1 MRILFCMLSLI
12 KFADCAL
19 LNAAL
24 ASPAL
29 GVTFVLLLF
38 GVCFFCIHVARLA
51 KFGWKY
57 QRQTRQTDNAP
68 ANKTVSSN
76 TSSNTSPNAATASNA
91 SASSSASSNSQ
102 KKAEAENGEKKA
114 PAENAPQEP
123 VYYIVEKKRRT
134 KTTFSEPKRIHFK

>member
-1 MRILFCMLSLI
+1 MRILFCMLSPI
-12 KFADCAL
+12 KVADCAL

-38 GVCFFCIHVARLA
+38 GICFFCIHVARLA

-57 QRQTRQTDNAP
+57 QRQTRQTDNAA
-68 ANKTVSSN
+68 ANKTASSN
-76 TSSNTSPNAATASNA
+76 TSSNTSPNASNA
-91 SASSSASSNSQ
+91 SAFSSASNNSQ
-102 KKAEAENGEKKA
+102 KKAESENGEKKA

-134 KTTFSEPKRIHFK
+134 NTTFSEPKRIHFK